1 VGHEIHVLSLH
12 DGECDVQETLAN
24 VNVTRVP
31 LRNIYWP
38 YGPPQRRRATER
50 ALWQLRD
57 VWNRQTGKR
66 VRALLDAIQPDVV
79 HTNNIKGLSV
89 SVWGAAASA
98 GIPIVHTLRDYS
110 LMCARGSMFRNG
122 ENCRAQCIECIA
134 LTTLKSRASTKV
146 NVVVS
151 NSHFTLARHREAG
164 FFRDVPSRVVF
175 NIGQDVSQKLATTD
189 PNVLTFG
196 YIARVEEAKGIEIVL
211 EALKGLK
218 AANWRLVV
226 AGAGKADYVRRLQ
239 DRYVDER
246 ITWLG
251 FVSENDFYDIV
262 DVCLVP
268 SLWHEPLPRGL
279 IECFSYGRA
288 AIYSDVG
295 GNQEI
300 GRLGKLAR
308 KYPGSDISALAELL
322 NEALDHI
329 EDWKTQGGFANPADR
344 VCVAEETIVSKYVG
358 AYCDAIRYAQVRNV
372 AS

>member
-1 VGHEIHVLSLH
+1 
-12 DGECDVQETLAN
+12 
-24 VNVTRVP
+24 
-31 LRNIYWP
+31 
-38 YGPPQRRRATER
+38 
-50 ALWQLRD
+50 
-57 VWNRQTGKR
+57 
-66 VRALLDAIQPDVV
+66 
-79 HTNNIKGLSV
+79 
-89 SVWGAAASA
+89 
-98 GIPIVHTLRDYS
+98 
-110 LMCARGSMFRNG
+110 M
-122 ENCRAQCIECIA
+122 
-134 LTTLKSRASTKV
+134 KV

-151 NSHFTLARHREAG
+151 NSQFTLARHREAG

-175 NIGQDVSQKLATTD
+175 NIGQDVSQKSATTD

-218 AANWRLVV
+218 ASNWRLVI
-226 AGAGKADYVRRLQ
+226 AGTGKADYVRRLQ
-239 DRYVDER
+239 DRHVDKR

-251 FVSENDFYDIV
+251 FVSEKDFYDII

-268 SLWHEPLPRGL
+268 SLWHEPLPRSL

-308 KYPGSDISALAELL
+308 KYSASDISALAELL
-322 NEALDHI
+322 NEALAHM
-329 EDWKTQGGFANPADR
+329 EDWKVGGGFATSADR
-344 VCVAEETIVSKYVG
+344 ARVAEGTVVSKYVG
-358 AYCDAIRYAQVRNV
+358 AYCDAIRYVQVQNV